1 MRADPNASA
10 AEENKAAEAIQARI
24 RGRNARMGKAF
35 DDEGPH
41 TRDPMKKYN
50 PGDSGAGVGTPQA
63 YSKNQ
68 IVPYDPTGAS
78 DEKASSPTRQGGAE
92 VLAVE
97 AMEEGAKET
106 PQPRRVVEL

>member
-1 MRADPNASA
+1 MRC
-10 AEENKAAEAIQARI
+10 E
-24 RGRNARMGKAF
+24 GRNARMGKAF
-35 DDEGPH
+35 DDEASH
-41 TRDPMKKYN
+41 TRDPSKKYN
-50 PGDSGAGVGTPQA
+50 PDSGAGVGTPQL

-97 AMEEGAKET
+97 AMEEGGAAKPQEQT
-106 PQPRRVVEL
+106 PQPRRGVEL